1 VLRNVTGGK
10 ANVGRCAGFSKQG
23 FRCAHS
29 QLNSAQKT
37 PWMRGFYFRDW
48 RRLLVFV
55 VYVVCESLRMHIA
68 HCRPLDSRDGLG
80 MVLASSNR
88 PAARAMAC
96 SSK

>member
-10 ANVGRCAGFSKQG
+10 ANVGHCAGFSKHG
-23 FRCAHS
+23 FRYAHS
-29 QLNSAQKT
+29 QHNSAQKT

-48 RRLLVFV
+48 RHPAGFCCIRGS
-55 VYVVCESLRMHIA
+55 ESLGIA
-68 HCRPLDSRDGLG
+68 HCRPLDSRDDLG
-80 MVLASSNR
+80 MVSASSNR